1 MSSYRQLI
9 QATGLSDYQAQNLS
23 IGWVD
28 ATGDAA
34 KESATYSLN
43 AALTAAPLGQSAK
56 FLIGQYRLDTAINVA
71 GPIVLSGMATGA
83 GPGAVLNDHCSQ
95 VLPNFA
101 TGDVIYVGP
110 SLYGSVFK
118 DFQINS
124 NVGVRTS
131 GAGIHIDGT
140 GLGSSLANYRIENVA
155 FSGQYQ
161 DINLSVCHLG
171 TISNT
176 YHQNW
181 KQDAVVATGDG
192 THESAGPF
200 AVQNYFFGDTVAS
213 TPQNSIFQLHNGY
226 FRILNN
232 LLLGSQVAVRI
243 YCDTFPVGAAEVVNN
258 WIEEHD
264 VSGVYCFQGSNQL
277 GTMYALNWSEYS
289 VATLG
294 AAGRPNF
301 QSHITVAAGT
311 PTNWATGFQIIGNR
325 MRTTAAASGASFI
338 DVEGGS
344 FHQVDSNNLQGLT
357 GNTTAGIRTG
367 NSTNVKQIQ
376 MLDNLVTGTFGS
388 RYVLN
393 NTEVMFRDFG
403 SRLTA
408 SELSSLTVRDGSMA
422 WCEDGM
428 AGSNPIQGSG
438 SGCIAIRE
446 RGAWKGLRP
455 QTSVNRTA
463 STSYSVVD
471 TDTSIAFT
479 GAGGITVTLP
489 SAVNYAGRELTLK
502 VEANQTVASA
512 SSNVVPLVGGAAG
525 TAILAATAGKFAM
538 LKSDGSN
545 WTIMMAN

>member
-9 QATGLSDYQAQNLS
+9 QATGISDYQAQNLS

-28 ATGDAA
+28 ATGDPAQ
-34 KESATYSLN
+34 ESATYAVNASL
-43 AALTAAPLGQSAK
+43 TSAPLGQTTR
-56 FLIGQYRLDTAINVA
+56 LQIGQYRLDTALNVT
-71 GPIVLSGMATGA
+71 GPVSLNGMASGA

-110 SLYGSVFK
+110 SLYGSSFK
-118 DFQINS
+118 DLQINS

-140 GLGSSLANYRIENVA
+140 GLGSALANYRIDNVA

-161 DINLSVCHLG
+161 SINLSVCHLG
-171 TISNT
+171 SISNT
-176 YHQNW
+176 YHQSW
-181 KQDAVVATGDG
+181 KGDAVSTTGDG
-192 THESAGPF
+192 VHESAGPF
-200 AVQNYFFGDTVAS
+200 AVQNFFFGDTAS
-213 TPQNSIFQLHNGY
+213 GTSQNSVFQVHNGY
-226 FRILNN
+226 TRILNN
-232 LLLGSQVAVRI
+232 LILGSQIGVRL
-243 YCDTFPVGAAEVVNN
+243 YADTFPNGAAEVTNN
-258 WIEEHD
+258 WIEEQD
-264 VSGVYCFQGSNQL
+264 VSGIYCFQGSSQT
-277 GTMYALNWSEYS
+277 GTMYALNWNEFS

-294 AAGRPNF
+294 AAARPNF
-301 QSHITVAAGT
+301 QSHITIAAGT
-311 PTNWATGFQIIGNR
+311 PTNWATGFQLIGNR
-325 MRTTAAASGASFI
+325 MRTAAAAAGASFI
-338 DVEGGS
+338 EVQGGS

-357 GNTTAGIRTG
+357 GNTTVGLRTG
-367 NSTNVKQIQ
+367 NSTNVKQVQ
-376 MLDNLVTGTFGS
+376 MLDNLVTGAFGT
-388 RYVLN
+388 RYVIN

-403 SRLTA
+403 SRLIA

-455 QTSVNRTA
+455 QTSVNRTS
-463 STSYSVVD
+463 STSYLVVD

-479 GAGGITVTLP
+479 GSAGITVTLP
-489 SAVNYAGRELTLK
+489 SAANYAGRELVLK

-512 SSNVVPLVGGAAG
+512 SSNVIPLIGGAAG

-538 LKSDGSN
+538 LKSDGTA
-545 WTIMMAN
+545 WTVMMAN